1 MLKFIFLIF
10 SIGFYYDGMSQ
21 NISLDQ
27 FISLRNRTLD
37 YVDNFLTSRN
47 WELNSSKE
55 STDTSTSS
63 VNYIYVNKPGQKENY
78 SAITFYH
85 FNTLPL
91 FNRIFIQFDNVN
103 FYNSYVKR
111 LVQLGFIKEKISV
124 GDNEIKM
131 IYRKNTTTI
140 EVASITNGEYPNK
153 FNLYSFFICH
163 TRDYNNNFI
172 L

>member
-78 SAITFYH
+78 SAIVSTP
-85 FNTLPL
+85 N
-91 FNRIFIQFDNVN
+91 IKQF
-103 FYNSYVKR
+103 
-111 LVQLGFIKEKISV
+111 
-124 GDNEIKM
+124 
-131 IYRKNTTTI
+131 
-140 EVASITNGEYPNK
+140 
-153 FNLYSFFICH
+153 
-163 TRDYNNNFI
+163 
-172 L
+172 